1 MTGAITSE
9 EARARD
15 GLAAATKAF
24 TSELS
29 LTLVRIWLRSGE
41 TEQGVAIACAAPPQ
55 DSAGAGGLTP
65 EAAAD
70 ALRLALPEPERS
82 TLLRFDGRFRGPIA
96 APCYLGATL
105 FRKAAAVAY
114 LEAYSEN
121 PVELPEFA
129 KAREGLTRFFL
140 SADAYGIP
148 TGSIVVAEDD
158 DTTRLILGRM
168 LRRHHYRVIDVEN
181 GHLACNAVRKEQ
193 PDLVLMDWA
202 MPVMDG
208 REATIFL
215 KADRA
220 TRAIPIVM
228 LTSHSAIED
237 KLAALE
243 AGVQDFIT
251 KPFDEFDLIA
261 RIDGHMLW
269 RSRLREASGTQQPPA
284 SSVTLE
290 LPSGLMPSETEIP
303 AGVVPSGD
311 MVWLRA
317 VQAANVGNI
326 AEATRLFLAEAEV
339 CDADHRTMRAAVA
352 YRSASLA
359 AAEQPNMPLAN
370 RLMVLAGKM
379 FATAAESQTS
389 EGPKQQSYV
398 NAARCFLA
406 CNELALA
413 KHALDAALAV

>member
-148 TGSIVVAEDD
+148 TGS
-158 DTTRLILGRM
+158 
-168 LRRHHYRVIDVEN
+168 IDVEN